1 MRMTRE
7 VPQYVRDK
15 ISQKLTGR
23 KLSDETRQKIS
34 DAQKAVWAKV
44 PKNTNLDNKD
54 EEETKI

>member
-44 PKNTNLDNKD
+44 PKTINLTSTTD
-54 EEETKI
+54 EEEKK

>member
-1 MRMTRE
+1 MTRE

-44 PKNTNLDNKD
+44 PKIKKEN
-54 EEETKI
+54 EEENYI